1 MVFVVFCYC
10 RKVCG
15 EILQAL
21 EVGVIHTGAFDADE
35 MALNDPS

>member
-1 MVFVVFCYC
+1 MVFVGFRYC

-15 EILQAL
+15 EAVQML
-21 EVGVIHTGAFDADE
+21 EVGVIHTGAYDADE